1 MIFNQGGNMMK
12 CSFSVVIYLS
22 VNFIL
27 LLGNYQSVYAE
38 TIVHLD
44 RDSRPREI
52 HTYNQ
57 HTKMEIGNDSNN
69 NRITKKQENE
79 EDTTQKIPIDEKVDN
94 ISKNDKNI
102 NLDNGNKEKV
112 HKIKTLDNYFCDF
125 TQKGPELNA
134 QFGEGGDLAGL
145 SSNASYTSTY
155 TIISHDKKESV
166 CFSIVKM
173 RSASAFFSDTS
184 LYLSAY
190 FNLNIP
196 FIVSDKRPPIIELAS
211 ESNVRTIKFKK
222 ISNYSSN
229 GFSIFSGNVHLLD
242 ELYVPNTTVTL
253 LIDTKSGEKLRIPI
267 QQNVITQW
275 QQVTSADLKKVKR
288 GYE

>member
-1 MIFNQGGNMMK
+1 
-12 CSFSVVIYLS
+12 
-22 VNFIL
+22 
-27 LLGNYQSVYAE
+27 
-38 TIVHLD
+38 
-44 RDSRPREI
+44 
-52 HTYNQ
+52 
-57 HTKMEIGNDSNN
+57 MEIGNDSNN